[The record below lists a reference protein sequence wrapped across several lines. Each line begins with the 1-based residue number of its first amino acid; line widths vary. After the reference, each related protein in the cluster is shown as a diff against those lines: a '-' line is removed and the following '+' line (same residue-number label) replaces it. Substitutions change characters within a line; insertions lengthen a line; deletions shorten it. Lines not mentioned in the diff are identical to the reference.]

1 MLKKISIIG
10 FTVLGFFASF
20 AQAQTNEVIKLD
32 TSRFCYYA
40 NQEFTPGEI
49 FQSTPDTLQVCSKVK
64 GQLMWLTVDEQR
76 SVSIK

>member
-1 MLKKISIIG
+1 MLKKLSIIG
-10 FTVLGFFASF
+10 FIILGSCASL

-49 FQSTPDTLQVCSKVK
+49 FQSTPDDLQVCAKVK
-64 GQLMWLTVDEQR
+64 GQLVWLTIDEQR
-76 SVSIK
+76 SVSVK